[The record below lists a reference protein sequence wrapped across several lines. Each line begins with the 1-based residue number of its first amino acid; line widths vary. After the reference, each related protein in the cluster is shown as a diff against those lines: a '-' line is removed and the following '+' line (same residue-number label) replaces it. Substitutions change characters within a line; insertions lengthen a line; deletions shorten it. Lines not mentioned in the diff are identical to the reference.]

1 MKNRREIPEAKSDRT
16 RRKIVSAAAA
26 AYRERGIDG
35 VGVRDIMQ
43 RAGLTQ
49 GGFYFHFSDKD
60 ALLAEASRDGF
71 ETITG
76 RLLEHVSAA
85 APEER
90 LQTFIDAYLSPWH
103 RDHPEAG
110 CMMAA
115 LASEVARRDRKT
127 RQDFTASATRMI
139 DRIAPYLPGQSASEQ
154 WQKAALMLSA
164 MSGVLMVSR
173 VLVHRTRS
181 DALLAAARKFFSANF
196 SRD

>member
-1 MKNRREIPEAKSDRT
+1 MTNRREIPEAKSERT

-71 ETITG
+71 EAITG

-85 APEER
+85 APGER
-90 LQTFIDAYLSPWH
+90 LQTFINAYLSPWH

-127 RQDFTASATRMI
+127 RQDFIASATRMI
-139 DRIAPYLPGQSASEQ
+139 DQIAPYVPGQSASEQ
-154 WQKAALMLSA
+154 RQKADLLLSS

-173 VLVHRTRS
+173 VIVNRSRS
-181 DALLAAARKFFSANF
+181 DALLAAARSFFSANF

>member
-1 MKNRREIPEAKSDRT
+1 MKIRRETPEAKSERT
-16 RRKIVSAAAA
+16 RRKIVRAAAA

-71 ETITG
+71 ETSTG
-76 RLLEHVSAA
+76 WLLERVCAA

-115 LASEVARRDRKT
+115 LAS
-127 RQDFTASATRMI
+127 
-139 DRIAPYLPGQSASEQ
+139 
-154 WQKAALMLSA
+154 
-164 MSGVLMVSR
+164 
-173 VLVHRTRS
+173 
-181 DALLAAARKFFSANF
+181 
-196 SRD
+196 

>member
-1 MKNRREIPEAKSDRT
+1 MKIRREIPEAKSGRT

-71 ETITG
+71 ETSTG
-76 RLLEHVSAA
+76 WLLECVCTA
-85 APEER
+85 APERR
-90 LQTFIDAYLSPWH
+90 LQAFIDAYLSPWH

-127 RQDFTASATRMI
+127 RQEFTASASRMI
-139 DRIAPYLPGQSASEQ
+139 DRIAPYLAGQNADEQ
-154 WQKAALMLSA
+154 RQNAGLMLSA

-173 VLVHRTRS
+173 VLANRARS
-181 DALLAAARKFFSANF
+181 DALLETARQFFSANF
-196 SRD
+196 CRN